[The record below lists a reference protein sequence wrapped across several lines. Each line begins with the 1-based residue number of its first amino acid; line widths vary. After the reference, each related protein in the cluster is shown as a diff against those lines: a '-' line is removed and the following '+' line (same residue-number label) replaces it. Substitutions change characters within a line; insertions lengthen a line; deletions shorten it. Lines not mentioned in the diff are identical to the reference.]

1 MGHVG
6 FGLVVVVIRHEIL
19 DGIVGEELFEFGG
32 ELGGQGFVVGH
43 HDGRPLDFL
52 NDVGHGERFAAAGHA
67 QHGLED
73 GAVIDALRQ
82 PGHRL
87 RLIAGHLEIGD

>member
-1 MGHVG
+1 M
-6 FGLVVVVIRHEIL
+6 
-19 DGIVGEELFEFGG
+19 GEELFEFGG
-32 ELGGQGFVVGH
+32 KLGSQGFVVGH

-52 NDVGHGERFAAAGHA
+52 DNVGHAECFAAACHA
-67 QHGLED
+67 QHGLEG

-87 RLIAGHLEIGD
+87 GLIAGHLEIGD